1 MWETIYTSHWHSL
14 IFCNLNFADCSW
26 EKSKIRL
33 LCILP
38 RLIEQV
44 LWLRAIKYLIIV
56 WITCV
61 ITRCWLWLS
70 LFLLFRLSSLLFLE
84 SALFYHIRSFFLCT
98 RTSRAFILGGRVLLK
113 NNITKLPFPNKNR
126 KTLPEGCGWSNILS
140 SAYVFF
146 LCWCTCCVGRKL
158 LRFCCRRN
166 NFRSISGKRESI
178 CSVFSSVHSASW
190 KTSSRGARRCACMS
204 WFERGLTRAHTHTNE
219 FCFSIECIHSV
230 LIRNQSVQKLWY
242 KNAIAASCNLLN
254 LC

>member
-70 LFLLFRLSSLLFLE
+70 LFLLFRLSSLFLK
-84 SALFYHIRSFFLCT
+84 SALFYHIIRSFFLCT

-158 LRFCCRRN
+158 YDFVVDATIFALYLGNANPFVPCFPLYTLPHGRPRLAALVDAPLCLDAREVSHARIHTQT
-166 NFRSISGKRESI
+166 NFVS
-178 CSVFSSVHSASW
+178 
-190 KTSSRGARRCACMS
+190 
-204 WFERGLTRAHTHTNE
+204 
-219 FCFSIECIHSV
+219 
-230 LIRNQSVQKLWY
+230 
-242 KNAIAASCNLLN
+242 LLN
-254 LC
+254 VYIVY